1 MAKKQD
7 FVDRNKIYAIR
18 TADSDRATGIAL
30 YAEMG
35 YEGFAGIC
43 YLTPPERGHMIDGT
57 LGKKTSRGFTFQPD
71 GRTGEWEFIEVTY
84 ENFCK
89 EYRQLVE
96 GSEEILAEVSTTEEL
111 QDWFHRAF
119 PM

>member
-1 MAKKQD
+1 M
-7 FVDRNKIYAIR
+7 
-18 TADSDRATGIAL
+18 
-30 YAEMG
+30 
-35 YEGFAGIC
+35 
-43 YLTPPERGHMIDGT
+43 
-57 LGKKTSRGFTFQPD
+57 
-71 GRTGEWEFIEVTY
+71 TY

>member
-30 YAEMG
+30 YTEMG

-43 YLTPPERGHMIDGT
+43 C
-57 LGKKTSRGFTFQPD
+57 Q
-71 GRTGEWEFIEVTY
+71 
-84 ENFCK
+84 
-89 EYRQLVE
+89 RQ
-96 GSEEILAEVSTTEEL
+96 
-111 QDWFHRAF
+111 
-119 PM
+119 